1 VPSVVRDR
9 LRQASIEN
17 LRSQLFPPR
26 VLSLRSLI
34 AAAFGLSVLS
44 CGGGSTVSTGGA
56 GGSGAAGA
64 SGSAGRGGA
73 TGAAGTTGNTG
84 TTGRAGTTGTSGLAG
99 TTGSTGAAGT
109 TGTTGVAGTSGSGC
123 TGCALQVLAECQ
135 TGTSKQE
142 IKVYLALTN
151 EKSATI
157 DLTQLTLRY
166 WFTSDD
172 PTTTPTLAV
181 DYAQAPFSS
190 SGVSGTFVPLSP
202 AVTGANEYLEVA
214 FSSGSLGL
222 FSTSGVL
229 ELRMSNYATQTWDID
244 QTDDYSFRAC
254 AAGQTAYDSPFDGQA
269 WNHLTAYVGGKL
281 IYGTEPQ

>member
-1 VPSVVRDR
+1 MFAGQFVV
-9 LRQASIEN
+9 
-17 LRSQLFPPR
+17 
-26 VLSLRSLI
+26 LRSLVV
-34 AAAFGLSVLS
+34 AAVIGLSVLS

-56 GGSGAAGA
+56 GGSGAAGT
-64 SGSAGRGGA
+64 SGSAGRGGT
-73 TGAAGTTGNTG
+73 TGAAG
-84 TTGRAGTTGTSGLAG
+84 TTGRAGTTGSTGLAG
-99 TTGSTGAAGT
+99 TTGSTGLAGT

-123 TGCALQVLAECQ
+123 TGCAIQVLAECQ

-142 IKVYLALTN
+142 IKVYLALIN
-151 EKSATI
+151 EKSATV

-172 PTTTPTLAV
+172 PSTPTLAV

-190 SGVSGTFVPLSP
+190 SGVSGTFVPVSP
-202 AVTGANEYLEVA
+202 PVTGANEYLEIA
-214 FSSGSLGL
+214 FSSGSLDL

-229 ELRMSNYATQTWDID
+229 ELRMSNYATQTWDND

-269 WNHLTAYVGGKL
+269 WDRVTAYIGGKL